1 MPFFPNKL
9 LKEQRA
15 YFKYLKMNSYPLLDK
30 GTHIIIDIYE
40 IENNDVLK
48 YEESVIKILDDIAY
62 KFKLNVLHKASHQF
76 EPYGV
81 TAFYILAESHLSI
94 HTFVDER
101 KAAMDLYTCTS
112 MNNTDEVVSYVQSLF
127 GACKICSKVVER

>member
-1 MPFFPNKL
+1 
-9 LKEQRA
+9 
-15 YFKYLKMNSYPLLDK
+15 MNSHPLLDK
-30 GTHIIIDIYE
+30 GTHIIIDIFD

-48 YEESVIKILDDIAY
+48 HETSVVKLLDNVVN
-62 KFKLNVLHKASHQF
+62 KFKLNAISKASHQF

-101 KAAMDLYTCTS
+101 RAAMDLYTCTTMS
-112 MNNTDEVVSYVQSLF
+112 NTDEIVSHIQSLF
-127 GACKICSKVVER
+127 GNCKINSKVIER